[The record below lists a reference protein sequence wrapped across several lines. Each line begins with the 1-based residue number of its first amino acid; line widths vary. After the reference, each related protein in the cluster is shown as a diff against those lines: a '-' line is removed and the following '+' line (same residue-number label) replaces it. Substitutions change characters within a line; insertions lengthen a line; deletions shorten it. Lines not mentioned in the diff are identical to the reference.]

1 MSRRSLTAVVAIA
14 IFFFLLVSVNSCS
27 SYSPPEGKVG
37 RTYECDYY
45 TFSLNTHITFEED
58 GEEYSISGKIF
69 TFLTDPLKLKNEN
82 GDVIGYADDSYNFIT
97 QDDHSIVV
105 NGKFEVAVKGEFEFI
120 GEEYTLLNEKGEIV
134 GRADFNGWC
143 TSGAV
148 YNKNDEVIAVYSK
161 SPLMNDYTVTIY
173 DNDLCSDKAILM
185 IIASYVSDY
194 HADSSSRRSI
204 E

>member
-1 MSRRSLTAVVAIA
+1 MSKKSFAAVVAIA
-14 IFFFLLVSVNSCS
+14 VVLFLLFSIKSCS

-37 RTYECDYY
+37 RSYECDYR
-45 TFSLNTHITFEED
+45 TLSLNTHITFKED

-105 NGKFEVAVKGEFEFI
+105 NGKFEVAVKGEFELV

-143 TSGAV
+143 TCGAV
-148 YNKNDEVIAVYSK
+148 YDKNDEVIAVYSK
-161 SPLMNDYTVTIY
+161 SPLFNDYTVTIY

-194 HADSSSRRSI
+194 HADNASRRSI